1 MMEKLIS
8 CEKLR
13 IKEWIQIEKQI
24 KRLTETETFKRNTKK
39 LKTHIKLAVFTGNNC
54 RTAEINKRKKDC
66 T

>member
-24 KRLTETETFKRNTKK
+24 KRLTEIFKRNTKK
-39 LKTHIKLAVFTGNNC
+39 LKTHIKVAVFTGNNC

>member
-1 MMEKLIS
+1 MEKLIS

-24 KRLTETETFKRNTKK
+24 KRLTETEIFKRNTKK
-39 LKTHIKLAVFTGNNC
+39 LKTHIKLVVFTGNNC

>member
-1 MMEKLIS
+1 MEKLIS

-13 IKEWIQIEKQI
+13 IKEWIQIEKAD
-24 KRLTETETFKRNTKK
+24 KKAGRNRNPQEKYKK